1 MKKPI
6 LALTLLAASA
16 LGGPGPASREEI
28 LSDLRYILNLMH
40 GGAAALPR
48 YAERMERERGF
59 PVERMK
65 DLLLE
70 IADDES
76 WGGYAQD
83 NAAIEFIDLAAPE
96 DLPRLDPF
104 YCSTNESL
112 RHHIQ
117 SYMLETRK
125 TVEEKL
131 AYARARLDWL
141 DEHPEFQ
148 PDGRGIGAYFQGYL
162 EYSKPTESE
171 RTEVIAFFRDEA
183 RNATFFDSVLP
194 TDWLLLRH
202 DSAWRT
208 NEARRALIEKWIDD
222 PAVHEKTRAV
232 WTEAL
237 EAFDASTAASK
248 ASDPPQA
255 PRTSNNETP
264 ASTAPSDGSDADDIR
279 ESTP

>member
-1 MKKPI
+1 MKKTI
-6 LALTLLAASA
+6 LALTLLTASA
-16 LGGPGPASREEI
+16 FCASGPDSRKEI
-28 LSDLRYILNLMH
+28 LSDLRYILNDMH

-59 PVERMK
+59 PMERMK

-76 WGGYAQD
+76 WGGFAQD
-83 NAAIEFIDLAAPE
+83 NAAVEFIDLAAPE

-183 RNATFFDSVLP
+183 RNAVFFDSALP
-194 TDWLLLRH
+194 ADWLLRRY

-208 NEARRALIEKWIDD
+208 NEARRALVEKWIDD
-222 PAVHEKTRAV
+222 PAVNEKTRAV

-237 EAFDASTAASK
+237 EAFDASTAPSA
-248 ASDPPQA
+248 AADPSPS
-255 PRTSNNETP
+255 PRTSKGE
-264 ASTAPSDGSDADDIR
+264 APDHADPPNGSDADVAR
-279 ESTP
+279 ESNL